1 MQNKDTKKT
10 VSAHKKYK
18 LLLALVFIILIT
30 FFATIYLTKNNKLYQ
45 LEVNGKNINVEIADE
60 TSELIQGLSGR
71 QELAKN
77 NGLLFIFSSSDYWG
91 IWMKDMKFPIDIVWI
106 DNNGRVVDL
115 KENVSPD
122 SYPEVFKPIEKAKYV
137 LEFNSGLVKELGIV
151 KQTEIKN
158 VMLK

>member
-10 VSAHKKYK
+10 VSAPKKFI
-18 LLLALVFIILIT
+18 LLISLVFILLIT
-30 FFATIYLTKNNKLYQ
+30 FFATFYLSKNNKLYQ
-45 LEVNGKNINVEIADE
+45 LEVNGNNINVEIADE
-60 TSELIQGLSGR
+60 TTELIQGLSGR

-77 NGLLFIFSSSDYWG
+77 NGLFFIFSSSDYWG

-106 DNNGRVVDL
+106 DENGIVVDL

-122 SYPEVFKPIEKAKYV
+122 SYPEVLKPVEKAKYV
-137 LEFNSGLVKELGIV
+137 LELNSGVAKELGIV